1 MFCSHSFTG
10 VYVCVE
16 VDGYEF
22 YDKQAQTHS
31 SIHSLNP
38 HWDQVGSFSV
48 LIWYLGLDE
57 FQNDVKGR

>member
-1 MFCSHSFTG
+1 MSTPSLLVSFCLSA

-31 SIHSLNP
+31 SVLSLSP
-38 HWDQVGSFSV
+38 HWDQVRR
-48 LIWYLGLDE
+48 LK
-57 FQNDVKGR
+57 NTT

>member
-1 MFCSHSFTG
+1 MFCSLSCSG

-38 HWDQVGSFSV
+38 HWDQVRNTFFYKVIECILVSNKR
-48 LIWYLGLDE
+48 L
-57 FQNDVKGR
+57 